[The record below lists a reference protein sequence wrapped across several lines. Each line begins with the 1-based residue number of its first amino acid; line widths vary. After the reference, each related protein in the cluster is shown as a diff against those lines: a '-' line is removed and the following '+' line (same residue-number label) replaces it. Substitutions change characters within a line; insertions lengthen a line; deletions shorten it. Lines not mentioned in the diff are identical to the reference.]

1 MEIDRFFS
9 GEDLAAI
16 ERRVREAERATGGE
30 VVVYAVDAS
39 DDYPEAAWTA
49 AAAGAA
55 LLPLAAAAAHRAA
68 GFWGGAGQ
76 GRWADH
82 WTGHWLLWI
91 VLPAL
96 LGAALGWLAAALLP
110 GLRRRLVREADLA
123 RRTERRA
130 AAAFVSEEVFA
141 TRDRTGVLLFVSLF
155 EHRVVVLADA
165 GIHARVPPGS
175 WDAVVEGVVAG
186 IRAGRPGAAV
196 AEGVERCG
204 RLLAEHGV
212 PRRPDDRDELADP
225 VRREER

>member
-1 MEIDRFFS
+1 MQIDRFFS
-9 GEDLAAI
+9 GEDLAEI

-30 VVVYAVDAS
+30 IVVYAVDAS

-55 LLPLAAAAAHRAA
+55 LLPLAAAAVHRGA
-68 GFWGGAGQ
+68 GLWGGTG
-76 GRWADH
+76 H
-82 WTGHWLLWI
+82 WTGHWLLWM

-96 LGAALGWLAAALLP
+96 LGAILGWLAATFLP
-110 GLRRRLVREADLA
+110 GLRRRLAREADLA
-123 RRTERRA
+123 RRTELRA
-130 AAAFVSEEVFA
+130 ASAFVSEEVFA
-141 TRDRTGVLLFVSLF
+141 TRDRTGVLLFVSLL

-175 WDAVVEGVVAG
+175 WEAIVDGIVAG
-186 IRAGRPGAAV
+186 IRAGEHGRAV

-212 PRRPDDRDELADP
+212 HRRPDDRDELADP
-225 VRREER
+225 MRREER

>member
-9 GEDLAAI
+9 GEDLAEI

-30 VVVYAVDAS
+30 IVVHAVDAS
-39 DDYPEAAWTA
+39 DDYPEAAWSA

-55 LLPLAAAAAHRAA
+55 LLPLAAAAVHRGA
-68 GFWGGAGQ
+68 GFWG
-76 GRWADH
+76 WADH

-96 LGAALGWLAAALLP
+96 VGAALGWLAAALLP
-110 GLRRRLVREADLA
+110 DFRRRLAREADLA
-123 RRTERRA
+123 RRTDLRA
-130 AAAFVSEEVFA
+130 AAAFVSEEVFD

-155 EHRVVVLADA
+155 EHRVVVLADS

-175 WDAVVEGVVAG
+175 WESIVDGVVAG
-186 IRAGRPGAAV
+186 IRAGEPGRAV

-212 PRRPDDRDELADP
+212 ARRPDDRDELTDP
-225 VRREER
+225 MRREER

>member
-9 GEDLAAI
+9 GEDLAEI

-30 VVVYAVDAS
+30 IVVYAVDAS
-39 DDYPEAAWTA
+39 DDYPETAWTA

-55 LLPLAAAAAHRAA
+55 LLPLAAAAVHRAA
-68 GFWGGAGQ
+68 GFWG
-76 GRWADH
+76 WADH
-82 WTGHWLLWI
+82 WTGHWLVWL

-96 LGAALGWLAAALLP
+96 LGAALGWLAATYLP
-110 GLRRRLVREADLA
+110 GLRRRLVREDDLV
-123 RRTERRA
+123 RRTELRA
-130 AAAFVSEEVFA
+130 AAAFVAEEVFD

-165 GIHARVPPGS
+165 GIHARVPASS
-175 WDAVVEGVVAG
+175 WQGIVEEVVAG
-186 IRAGRPGAAV
+186 VRAGQPGHAV
-196 AEGVERCG
+196 ARGVERCG

-212 PRRPDDRDELADP
+212 PRRPDDRDELTDP